1 MAKVTYLLGAGASAN
16 AIPVVNNMNKR
27 MEEVRDY
34 LKRNY
39 LYDNQAKLNSFPQSI
54 RDNIDFILFFI
65 EELNWLIKESGKHQT
80 IDTLAKKY
88 YLTSSNLLN
97 RLKSAL
103 IIYFTIE
110 QVLFINDIGNEKNY
124 KGFIKKREL
133 RYDSFFAAL
142 LDKND
147 KGELVVNPDVKILTW
162 NYDQQI
168 ELALKTYVNINIE
181 KIKQKYH
188 IYPNNKSLENMDPDF
203 DFNKFGVFKL
213 NGNGIWFTPMIVN
226 GNEPRYSVFNSVN
239 SENNNS
245 YLFELILEEYRLLMA
260 DKEPKNRNK
269 ELQYFNFSW
278 ESDKRFS
285 DKYSGYYEHQEK
297 ALQIAQS
304 TEYLVIIGYSFPVFN
319 REMDLRL
326 LKSMTSL
333 KKIYIQDP
341 NADEIKSTLE
351 TGFNVFEDYR
361 QRKYIT
367 VSNMDVILPVQTR
380 TSIDQFL
387 IPFEL

>member
-269 ELQYFNFSW
+269 ELQYFN
-278 ESDKRFS
+278 
-285 DKYSGYYEHQEK
+285 YYEHQEK

-367 VSNMDVILPVQTR
+367 ESNMDVILPVQTR